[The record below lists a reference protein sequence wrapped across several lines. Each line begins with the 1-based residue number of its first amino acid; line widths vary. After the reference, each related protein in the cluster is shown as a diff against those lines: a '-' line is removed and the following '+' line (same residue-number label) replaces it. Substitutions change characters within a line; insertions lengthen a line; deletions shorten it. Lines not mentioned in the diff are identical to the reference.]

1 MFKDKRFRIKETDEI
16 LSDID
21 EAARRLPNVRN
32 VFLADG
38 DAIALP
44 LEQLLAIIKHLRS
57 SFSQLESIS
66 TYAGPKSTLAKSP
79 EELKLLHQAGITKAY
94 LGVESGDDKVLHD
107 TCKGVDAAQMEQ
119 AGKRLVEAGI
129 ELCAIILVGLAG
141 KERSLE
147 NARATA
153 RIINRIQPSEL
164 SAMTYTPVPGTKM
177 FAQIEDGEFAL
188 LDDKGVL
195 IETREL
201 VSNLKVDGLRFVSN
215 HVSNPVAAICI
226 LPEQKDQLISSLDAT
241 IQKTPEGARRGV
253 DAL

>member
-21 EAARRLPNVRN
+21 EAARRLPNVRT

-188 LDDKGVL
+188 LDDRGVL

-215 HVSNPVAAICI
+215 HVSNPVAAICT
-226 LPEQKDQLISSLDAT
+226 LPKQKDQLISSLDDA
-241 IQKTPEGARRGV
+241 IRITPEGARRGV
-253 DAL
+253 SAL